1 MNFLE
6 FGAIREPVSRTFYH
20 DEEDGDEDQKL
31 RYGAMSNRQTVNRSK
46 IAQIHK
52 RHVVKSADCFRKN
65 PNIS

>member
-1 MNFLE
+1 
-6 FGAIREPVSRTFYH
+6 
-20 DEEDGDEDQKL
+20 
-31 RYGAMSNRQTVNRSK
+31 MSNRQTVNRSK